1 MGMTEKNIIHRA
13 EDLQDLTRLSENL
26 LIDLMGKADA
36 SSGSVW
42 VMDQDQSF
50 RLVISKGADHRS
62 RSIDPGEIIHRHE
75 EIFRGT
81 PFFEQ
86 RQGKVILNS
95 IFLPILHVGV
105 LVALAHLELSTYS
118 ESALDEQ
125 TLEDVRTIAEDYAT
139 FLNNAQILDRIRSN
153 PLKDLESDTYNEPFV
168 LDFLKRQVT
177 MGRRFRRRVG
187 LISLE
192 YEGAEYFQKNQSYR
206 LVQAMTKDISETL
219 QGILRDY
226 DVVAHVG
233 NFRFIMGLPETDSLG
248 CRITIERIRRGFARL
263 NYLGE
268 RIEKYGLKPHFGF
281 ACFPEDGDVADD
293 LLSRA
298 LQKAYV
304 SRTDSFNN
312 IQWSEK
318 GFWDMVELFTTGTDD
333 QGLSELKNTEPMM
346 FQASFTYLLQEAII
360 NDIIQNPERRGLL
373 YIGTDNVLITE
384 ALLAKN
390 TLLPRTATRIGV
402 FGDLTGAH
410 ILNDLNI
417 NTIFIPPEQSKSFQF
432 IVLLTDR
439 VAYALMG
446 VHHRIDD
453 WKGFHTSHDK
463 LVEKLVF
470 QLREE
475 YSLQDQI

>member
-1 MGMTEKNIIHRA
+1 MTENSIIQRA
-13 EDLQDLTRLSENL
+13 EDLQDLTKLSEDL
-26 LIDLMGKADA
+26 LKRLMKKADA
-36 SSGSVW
+36 SSGAVW
-42 VMDQDQSF
+42 VLDQTQSF
-50 RLVISKGADHRS
+50 RLVTSRGTDRRS

-86 RQGKVILNS
+86 RKGKVILNS
-95 IFLPILHVGV
+95 IFLPVLHIGV
-105 LVALAHLELSTYS
+105 LVALVHLELATYS
-118 ESALDEQ
+118 ETALDDA
-125 TLEDVRTIAEDYAT
+125 TLDDIRKVAEDYAT

-168 LDFLKRQVT
+168 LDFLKRQIT
-177 MGRRFRRRVG
+177 MAARYRRRVG
-187 LISLE
+187 LVSLE

-206 LVQAMTKDISETL
+206 LVQAMIKDISETL

-248 CRITIERIRRGFARL
+248 CRITIERIRRGFGRL
-263 NYLGE
+263 TYLSE
-268 RIEKYGLKPHFGF
+268 RFEKYEMRPHFGF
-281 ACFPEDGDVADD
+281 GCFPEDGRTVDD
-293 LLSRA
+293 LLGKA
-298 LQKAYV
+298 LQTAFG
-304 SRTDSFNN
+304 SRSDPFNR
-312 IQWSEK
+312 IQWSER
-318 GFWDMVELFTTGTDD
+318 GFWDMVEMFTTSTDD
-333 QGLSELKNTEPMM
+333 QDHSAMGNTEPMM

-360 NDIIQNPERRGLL
+360 NDILQNPERRGLL

-410 ILNDLNI
+410 VLNDLNI
-417 NTIFIPPEQSKSFQF
+417 NTVFIPPEQSKSFQF
-432 IVLLTDR
+432 ILLLTDR

-453 WKGFHTSHDK
+453 WKGLHTSHDK
-463 LVEKLVF
+463 LVERLVF
-470 QLREE
+470 KLREE

>member
-1 MGMTEKNIIHRA
+1 MTDTSIIHRA
-13 EDLQDLTRLSENL
+13 EDLQDLTKLSDDLLFRLME
-26 LIDLMGKADA
+26 KAGA
-36 SSGSVW
+36 SSGSMW
-42 VMDQDQSF
+42 VLDQEQSF
-50 RLVISKGADHRS
+50 RLVTSTGSDRRS

-75 EIFRGT
+75 EIFKGT

-86 RQGKVILNS
+86 RRGKVILNS
-95 IFLPILHVGV
+95 IFLPILHAGV
-105 LVALAHLELSTYS
+105 LVALAHLDLDTYS
-118 ESALDEQ
+118 ESALDD
-125 TLEDVRTIAEDYAT
+125 TTMEDIRGIAETYAT
-139 FLNNAQILDRIRSN
+139 FLNNAQTLDRIRSN

-177 MGRRFRRRVG
+177 MARRFRRRVG
-187 LISLE
+187 LLSLD
-192 YEGAEYFQKNQSYR
+192 YEGAEQFQKNQSYR
-206 LVQAMTKDISETL
+206 LVQAMIKDISETL

-248 CRITIERIRRGFARL
+248 CRITIERIRRGFGRL
-263 NYLGE
+263 SYLSE
-268 RIEKYGLKPHFGF
+268 RFEKYGMTPHFGF
-281 ACFPEDGDVADD
+281 SCFPEDGQTADD
-293 LLSRA
+293 LLSKA
-298 LQKAYV
+298 LQSTFV
-304 SRTDSFNN
+304 SRTDSFNS
-312 IQWSEK
+312 IQWADK
-318 GFWDMVELFTTGTDD
+318 GFWEMVEQFTTGTDT
-333 QGLSELKNTEPMM
+333 QNLSLLENTEPMM

-360 NDIIQNPERRGLL
+360 SDIILNPERRGLF

-402 FGDLTGAH
+402 FGDLTGAQ

-432 IVLLTDR
+432 ILLLTDK

-453 WKGFHTSHDK
+453 WKGFHTSHGS
-463 LVEKLVF
+463 LVERLVF
-470 QLREE
+470 RLREE

>member
-1 MGMTEKNIIHRA
+1 MADNNIIHRP
-13 EDLQDLTRLSENL
+13 EDLQDLTKLSDDLLVRLME
-26 LIDLMGKADA
+26 KADA

-42 VMDQDQSF
+42 VLDPDQSF
-50 RLVISKGADHRS
+50 RLVNSKGNDSRS

-75 EIFRGT
+75 EIFKGT

-86 RQGKVILNS
+86 SRGKVILNS

-105 LVALAHLELSTYS
+105 LVALAHLELNTYN
-118 ESALDEQ
+118 ESALDDN
-125 TLEDVRTIAEDYAT
+125 TLEEIQEIAVTYAT
-139 FLNNAQILDRIRSN
+139 YLNNAQTLDRIRSN

-177 MGRRFRRRVG
+177 MARRFRRRVA

-192 YEGAEYFQKNQSYR
+192 YEGAEQFQKNQSYR
-206 LVQAMTKDISETL
+206 LVQAMIKDIAETL

-233 NFRFIMGLPETDSLG
+233 NFRFIMGLPETDNLG
-248 CRITIERIRRGFARL
+248 CRITIERIRRGFGRL
-263 NYLGE
+263 SYLNE
-268 RIEKYGLKPHFGF
+268 RLERYEMKPHFGF
-281 ACFPEDGDVADD
+281 ACFPEDGESADD

-298 LQKAYV
+298 LQKTFT
-304 SRTDSFNN
+304 SRTDPFNN
-312 IQWSEK
+312 IEWADK
-318 GFWDMVELFTTGTDD
+318 GFWDMVERFTTGSDT
-333 QGLSELKNTEPMM
+333 QELSQLEYTETTM
-346 FQASFTYLLQEAII
+346 FQTGFTYLLQEAII
-360 NDIIQNPERRGLL
+360 NDIIQNPDRRGLL

-402 FGDLTGAH
+402 FGDLTGAYV
-410 ILNDLNI
+410 LPDLNI
-417 NTIFIPPEQSKSFQF
+417 NTVFIPPEQSKSFQY
-432 IVLLTDR
+432 ILLLTDK

-446 VHHRIDD
+446 VHHRIDY
-453 WKGFHTSHDK
+453 WKGFHTSHGS
-463 LVEKLVF
+463 LVERLVF
-470 QLREE
+470 KLRDE